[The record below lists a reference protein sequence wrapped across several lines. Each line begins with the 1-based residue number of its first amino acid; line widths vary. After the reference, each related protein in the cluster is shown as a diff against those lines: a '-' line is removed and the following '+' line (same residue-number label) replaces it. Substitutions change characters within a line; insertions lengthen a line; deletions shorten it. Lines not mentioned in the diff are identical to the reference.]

1 MIRKGLEILKANRSR
16 EAEKLPSEIPFPPI
30 YGLFAKYFELGEDGF
45 DYDRY
50 YLDTRG
56 DFFYCQ
62 ILYYGPRGKESDNIT
77 FTHFDDLVTVKNNW
91 EKKLGYTEKE
101 IDMNLLR
108 IGGIALGGGLFVG
121 TDQETDSIF
130 LHIWDSAE
138 GLIKLEDDI
147 FSFASKL
154 VLEPDEVLP
163 GNVKH
168 SQLYKNWGEDF
179 WRVRPSGGGSR

>member
-1 MIRKGLEILKANRSR
+1 MIRKGLEILKASRNRQI
-16 EAEKLPSEIPFPPI
+16 ENLPSEIPFPPL
-30 YGLFAKYFELGEDGF
+30 YSLFVKCFELGEEGF

-50 YLDTRG
+50 YLDSRG
-56 DFFYCQ
+56 GFFHSQ
-62 ILYYGPRGKESDNIT
+62 IMYYEPRGKESNNIT

-91 EKKLGYTEKE
+91 KQKLGYTEEE

-121 TDQETDSIF
+121 TNQHKDSIF
-130 LHIWDSAE
+130 LHIWDSGE
-138 GLIKLEDDI
+138 GVIKLEDDI

-154 VLEPDEVLP
+154 VLEPDEILP

-179 WRVRPSGGGSR
+179 WRVRPSEGGPR